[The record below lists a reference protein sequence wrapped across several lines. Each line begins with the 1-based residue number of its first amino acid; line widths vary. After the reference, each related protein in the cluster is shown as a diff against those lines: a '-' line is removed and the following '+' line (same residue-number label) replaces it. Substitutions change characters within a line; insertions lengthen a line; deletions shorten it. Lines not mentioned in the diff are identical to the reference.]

1 MKLNNWHKG
10 VVVTL
15 IAHTIWGVAAPM
27 VKLSLDAIP
36 PFSLLFLRSLFV
48 CLLLAPIYEFI
59 LLPRQKYELTKKDK
73 WDIFLAGF
81 LGVFLNL
88 AFYFAGQKLT
98 TVIDAFVILS
108 MGTPI
113 LIIFS
118 YLFLKERLSKIV
130 YVGSMIAF
138 VGTLVIIGSPILSFG
153 KGSLLGNVL
162 ALGATISA
170 IASFLIIKRLITK
183 LNGLTLVFYFFLVSL
198 VCSLPFFVWDFI
210 QNPIWLS
217 QVPTNT
223 YWFVAFLVFGSSI
236 GAYFLSNFGLKF
248 IPPSIASTIGYISTV
263 VGVASGIMFLGEKPT
278 ISFVI
283 GSALIIF
290 GLLLAETRHK
300 AVRKP

>member
-1 MKLNNWHKG
+1 M
-10 VVVTL
+10 
-15 IAHTIWGVAAPM
+15 
-27 VKLSLDAIP
+27 
-36 PFSLLFLRSLFV
+36 
-48 CLLLAPIYEFI
+48 
-59 LLPRQKYELTKKDK
+59 
-73 WDIFLAGF
+73 
-81 LGVFLNL
+81 
-88 AFYFAGQKLT
+88 
-98 TVIDAFVILS
+98 
-108 MGTPI
+108 
-113 LIIFS
+113 
-118 YLFLKERLSKIV
+118 
-130 YVGSMIAF
+130 GSMIAF